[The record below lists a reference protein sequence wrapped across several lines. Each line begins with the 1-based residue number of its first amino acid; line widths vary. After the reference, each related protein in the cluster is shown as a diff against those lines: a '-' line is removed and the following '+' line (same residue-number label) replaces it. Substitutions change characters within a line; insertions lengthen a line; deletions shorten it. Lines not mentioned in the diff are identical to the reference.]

1 MNPRSFRRVGTLL
14 AVTTIVAAGCEN
26 AAPTASMDT
35 PVSLNT
41 DHVPALSTVYASGSS
56 PVTAWDPIFPSVAD
70 GNWPYTQCNAA
81 PTVGLLDTRWQN
93 PHPAFV
99 GWHPWVSLLGFTEL
113 FVNAWA
119 NNGSIFV
126 SRGPSGQS
134 WTKYSTPV
142 SGQGDYVV
150 QFLADNCSWIYL
162 DDTLIGVQGAVW
174 GSTSGKFPLTLTGE
188 HTLYFVIFD
197 GGGQAGGKFRLETRQ
212 SFIDHGG
219 DTGTLPPPADNT
231 PPAIAAQ
238 VSGTLGSNSWYTSD
252 VAVSWT
258 VTDAQSTVTSTS
270 GCGAST
276 VSSDTNGAPFT
287 CSATSAGGT
296 ASQSVTV
303 KRDATVPTVGFSGNQ
318 GSYTVD
324 QQVAITCSA
333 SDAMS
338 GIASST
344 CPNASGDAYSF
355 GLGAHSLAASAT
367 DNAGNASSATTPFT
381 VQVTA
386 GSLCALV
393 ERWVNKSGV
402 ANSMCQQ
409 LENGAYGAFRNH
421 VQAQRDKSVSAAHA
435 DILIALSTGL

>member
-26 AAPTASMDT
+26 AAPTASTDP
-35 PVSLNT
+35 PVR
-41 DHVPALSTVYASGSS
+41 LSTHAPTTTVYASGSV
-56 PVTAWDPIFPSVAD
+56 PVTAWDPIFPAAAYL
-70 GNWPYTQCNAA
+70 NWPTTVCTNSPA
-81 PTVGLLDTRWQN
+81 VGLDAAWQN
-93 PHPAFV
+93 PHTAAA
-99 GWHPWVSLLGFTEL
+99 GMWHPWVGYF
-113 FVNAWA
+113 FVAQWINYRQNIA
-119 NNGSIFV
+119 SE
-126 SRGPSGQS
+126 GPGGHS

-142 SGQGDYVV
+142 SGQGRYVV
-150 QFLADNCSWIYL
+150 QLLADNCSWIYL
-162 DDTLIGVQGAVW
+162 DNQLAGVQGAAFDATNTKYEV
-174 GSTSGKFPLTLTGE
+174 TLSGNHTLT
-188 HTLYFVIFD
+188 FIIFD
-197 GGGQAGGKFRLETRQ
+197 GGGAAGGKFRLETYD
-212 SFIDHGG
+212 SFTGGGG
-219 DTGTLPPPADNT
+219 DTSQVQPPPPPSDNT

-409 LENGAYGAFRNH
+409 LANVAYGAFRNH

-435 DILIALSTGL
+435 DILIALSTEL